1 MKNILITGGVGF
13 IGSHIIKRFDE
24 IKLNPSGSSNK
35 LIEFVDDRL
44 GHDFRY
50 AIDFSKIK
58 KELGWIPKTR
68 FDVGINKTINWYM
81 SKK

>member
-1 MKNILITGGVGF
+1 M
-13 IGSHIIKRFDE
+13 IIKIFDQ
-24 IKLNPSGSSNK
+24 IQLNPSGSSDK

-50 AIDFSKIK
+50 SIDFSKIK
-58 KELGWIPKTR
+58 KELDWNPKTR
-68 FDVGINKTINWYM
+68 FDVGIKKTINWYI

>member
-1 MKNILITGGVGF
+1 M
-13 IGSHIIKRFDE
+13 IIKKFDE
-24 IKLNPSGSSNK
+24 IKLNQIGSSNK

-50 AIDFSKIK
+50 AIDYSKIK
-58 KELGWIPKTR
+58 KGLGWSPKTP
-68 FDVGINKTINWYM
+68 FDVGIKKTINWYM